1 MSMHH
6 HQNKKFELRVRIYLV
21 LIILIY
27 VSRFVKNNFTLFI
40 EITKKKEFFFLQK
53 NKINEG
59 LFMQLWL

>member
-6 HQNKKFELRVRIYLV
+6 HQNEKFELRVRIYLV

-27 VSRFVKNNFTLFI
+27 VSRFVKNYFTLFI
-40 EITKKKEFFFLQK
+40 EITKNFFYKK
-53 NKINEG
+53 ISEG

>member
-6 HQNKKFELRVRIYLV
+6 HQNKKIELRVRIYLV

-27 VSRFVKNNFTLFI
+27 VSHFVKNYFTLFI
-40 EITKKKEFFFLQK
+40 EITKKNIILQ
-53 NKINEG
+53 KINEG